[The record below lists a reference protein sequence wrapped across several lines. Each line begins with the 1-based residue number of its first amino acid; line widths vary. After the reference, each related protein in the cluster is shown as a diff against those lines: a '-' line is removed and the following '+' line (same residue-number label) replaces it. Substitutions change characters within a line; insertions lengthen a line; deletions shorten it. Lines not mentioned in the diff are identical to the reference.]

1 MSSRLGTRGGRI
13 GTGRLRLLL
22 WAVVV
27 GWLGAAAAL
36 GPVQAELSKAES
48 NDNAAFLPRSSE
60 SAQAAR
66 TLTARFATGDSLP
79 ALIVYQRSTGLTP
92 ADRAAAV
99 ADAARL
105 RGVADIGHPT
115 LPPPATAS
123 GAPRLVSAD
132 GTVAVTVVPVTA
144 HGLKVR
150 QTVDAV
156 KRQLRPVPGLR
167 TYVTGPAGIS
177 ADAISVFSSI
187 DFRLLAATVALVL
200 VLLLVVYRS
209 PVLALVPLLV
219 VGMAYVLA
227 SGLVYLLAT
236 RGGLLVNSQATSL
249 ILILMFGAGTDYC
262 LLLIARYQ
270 DELRRHESSAAAMR
284 SALGRAWSS
293 IFFSGLTVIAS
304 LAALFATR
312 LGSTRVIAPVG
323 IIGLGCVLLSAFTLL
338 PALLVLLGRRAFWPR
353 PLPVAAPEVPDA
365 AAALGRWERIARAVL
380 ARPWWAV
387 VGTLVLLAVGSL
399 GVLRYTDDVNL
410 LNAFRAQT
418 SSAAGYQAIAHAF
431 PAGTAAP
438 TTMLVERTDGPLRDT
453 DLTRA
458 TAALGRVRDIAS
470 AAPLPVRSRDG
481 RIGEVQVVLTMDPY
495 GGAGLSRVADIR
507 HAESAQ
513 LPPGVRALVGGDP
526 AVQLDTMRA
535 ADRDLRVVVPLV
547 LAIILLILA
556 ALLRALLAPLYLI
569 GTVIASFF
577 GAFGI
582 SVFVFRDLLHQQGIN
597 PVEPT
602 FAFLFLVAL
611 GVDYNIFLMARVRED
626 TRGHDTRTAVA
637 TGLRAT
643 GSVITS
649 AGVILAGTFAV
660 LMVLPLVMLFQ
671 LGFTVCVGVLLDTFL
686 VRTALVP
693 AVTYLLG
700 DKAWWPG
707 QASGHRDGVNP
718 LPPQRR
724 VALRSGPAVS
734 QHPSAAPGR
743 GGPQPGEDPPSGL

>member
-1 MSSRLGTRGGRI
+1 MSSRLGTSGVRI
-13 GTGRLRLLL
+13 GRGRLRLLL

-27 GWLGAAAAL
+27 GWLGVAAVL
-36 GPVQAELSKAES
+36 GPVQAELTKAES

-66 TLTARFATGDSLP
+66 TLTARFATGDALP
-79 ALIVYQRSTGLTP
+79 ALIVYQRPTGLTP
-92 ADRAAAV
+92 ADRTAAV
-99 ADAARL
+99 ADANRL
-105 RGVADIGHPT
+105 RGLADVGHPT
-115 LPPPATAS
+115 LPSPPTAN
-123 GAPRLVSAD
+123 GAPRLLSAD

-150 QTVDAV
+150 QTVDAI
-156 KRQLRPVPGLR
+156 KHQLRPVPGLH

-200 VLLLVVYRS
+200 VLLLAVYRS

-227 SGLVYLLAT
+227 SGLVYVLAT

-249 ILILMFGAGTDYC
+249 MLILMFGAGTDYC

-270 DELRRHESSAAAMR
+270 DELRRHPSSAAAMR
-284 SALGRAWSS
+284 SALGRTWGS

-323 IIGLGCVLLSAFTLL
+323 IIGLGCVLLAAFTLL

-353 PLPVAAPEVPDA
+353 PLPVATADVPA
-365 AAALGRWERIARAVL
+365 AASAPGRWARITRTVL

-399 GVLRYTDDVNL
+399 GALRYTDDVNL
-410 LNAFRAQT
+410 LNAFRSHT

-438 TTMLVERTDGPLRDT
+438 TTVLVERTDGPLRGT
-453 DLTRA
+453 DLTRT
-458 TAALGRVRDIAS
+458 TAALATVQDIAS
-470 AAPLPVRSRDG
+470 AAPLPVRSQDG
-481 RIGEVQVVLTMDPY
+481 RIGEVQVVLTIDPY

-507 HAESAQ
+507 HAVSSG
-513 LPPGVRALVGGDP
+513 LPSGVRALVGGDP
-526 AVQLDTMRA
+526 AVQLDTKRA
-535 ADRDLRVVVPLV
+535 ADHDLRVVVPLV
-547 LAIILLILA
+547 LAIILFILA
-556 ALLRALLAPLYLI
+556 VLLRALLAPLYLI

-626 TRGHDTRTAVA
+626 TRSHDTRTAVA
-637 TGLRAT
+637 TALRAT

-693 AVTYLLG
+693 AITYLLG
-700 DKAWWPG
+700 ERAWWPG
-707 QASGHRDGVNP
+707 HARGRRDGVNP
-718 LPPQRR
+718 LPPRRR
-724 VALRSGPAVS
+724 VALGSGPAVS
-734 QHPSAAPGR
+734 QQPSAASGR

>member
-1 MSSRLGTRGGRI
+1 MSSRLGTG
-13 GTGRLRLLL
+13 GRLRLLL

-27 GWLGAAAAL
+27 GWLGVASVL
-36 GPVQAELSKAES
+36 GPVQGKLTKAES
-48 NDNAAFLPRSSE
+48 NDNAAFLPHSSQ
-60 SAQAAR
+60 SARAGQLLAE
-66 TLTARFATGDSLP
+66 RFATGDALP
-79 ALIVYQRSTGLTP
+79 ALIVYQRPTGLTP
-92 ADRAAAV
+92 ADRNAAA
-99 ADAARL
+99 ADADRL
-105 RGVADIGHPT
+105 RGLPDTGRPT
-115 LPPPATAS
+115 LPGS

-156 KRQLRPVPGLR
+156 KRQLRPVPGLH

-200 VLLLVVYRS
+200 ALLLIVYRS
-209 PVLALVPLLV
+209 PVLAFVPLLV

-227 SGLVYLLAT
+227 SGLVYVLAT
-236 RGGLLVNSQATSL
+236 RGGMLVNSQATSL
-249 ILILMFGAGTDYC
+249 MLILMFGAGTDYC

-270 DELRRHESSAAAMR
+270 DELRRHTSSAAAMR
-284 SALGRAWSS
+284 AALGRVWGSV
-293 IFFSGLTVIAS
+293 FFSGLTVIAS

-323 IIGLGCVLLSAFTLL
+323 IIGLGCVLLAAFTLL

-353 PLPVAAPEVPDA
+353 PVNDSRQAHTGWD
-365 AAALGRWERIARAVL
+365 RIARAVL

-387 VGTLVLLAVGSL
+387 AGTLVLLAVGSL
-399 GVLRYTDDVNL
+399 GATRYTDDVNL
-410 LNAFRAQT
+410 LNAFRAHT

-438 TTMLVERTDGPLRDT
+438 TTVLVERTDGPLRAT
-453 DLTRA
+453 DLADAGAVLRP
-458 TAALGRVRDIAS
+458 VRDIAS
-470 AAPLPVRSRDG
+470 AAPLPVRSTDG
-481 RIGEVQVVLTMDPY
+481 RIGEVQVVLSVDPY
-495 GGAGLSRVADIR
+495 GEAGLSRIADIR
-507 HAESAQ
+507 HALSTE
-513 LPPGVRALVGGDP
+513 LPSGLRALVGGDP
-526 AVQLDTMRA
+526 AVQLDTRYA
-535 ADRDLRVVVPLV
+535 ADHDLRVVVPLV

-556 ALLRALLAPLYLI
+556 ALLRALVAPLYLI

-582 SVFVFRDLLHQQGIN
+582 SVFVFRVLLHQHGIN

-611 GVDYNIFLMARVRED
+611 GVDYNIFLMARVREE
-626 TRGHDTRTAVA
+626 TRSHDTRTAVA
-637 TGLRAT
+637 GGLRAT

-693 AVTYLLG
+693 ALTHLLG
-700 DKAWWPG
+700 DRAWWPG
-707 QASGHRDGVNP
+707 RTQPTTTVHREP
-718 LPPQRR
+718 TPPW
-724 VALRSGPAVS
+724 PK
-734 QHPSAAPGR
+734 PSPSSTAPHG
-743 GGPQPGEDPPSGL
+743 DS